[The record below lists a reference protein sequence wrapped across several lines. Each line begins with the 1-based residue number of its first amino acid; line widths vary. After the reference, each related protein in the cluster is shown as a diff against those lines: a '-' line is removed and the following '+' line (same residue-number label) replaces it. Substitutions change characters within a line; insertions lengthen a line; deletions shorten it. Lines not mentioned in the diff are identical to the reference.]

1 MKIVELDVRGLEH
14 PEPLERSVA
23 AFGGLDE
30 EEVLHLRIH
39 RYPVPLLQIAEG
51 RGLRFVAH
59 QAGEGDFHILF
70 AKAPAPD
77 LEAVLKERCGV

>member
-23 AFGGLDE
+23 AFKDLGAD
-30 EEVLHLRIH
+30 EVLHLRIH

-51 RGLRFVAH
+51 QGLRFVAH

-70 AKAPAPD
+70 AKAPAPE
-77 LEAVLKERCGV
+77 LETVLKERCGV